1 LDFSA
6 VIPEIL
12 LVVLAFVVLGIDLF
26 TSERG
31 KKALGYVGIVG
42 LLAIFALN
50 IFWEPNSSDPTMGGM
65 LAADSIS
72 VVFKELFL
80 LAAALTLLSSQSFMG
95 LGRQGEYVA
104 LVILATA
111 GMSFMASSANLITLY
126 VAMETTSMALF
137 VLAAYLK
144 GNVKSIE
151 AGLKYF
157 LFGAFASAIMLY
169 GMSLIYGLTGTTDLA
184 GIAVGVSVMGDELLL
199 AVVGIVLL
207 LVGFSFKVSAVPFHM
222 WTPDVYEGAPT
233 PITAFISVASK
244 AAGFA
249 VVLRVLLTAFGVSN
263 VQEEWVALVAAFS
276 IVTMTL
282 GNVVALTQNNIKRLL
297 AYSSI
302 AQAGYMLVGVVS
314 TSELGVAAVLF
325 YLMTYT
331 LTNIAAFTVVII
343 FSRVTGSDK
352 IADYAGL
359 SRRSPYLALAF
370 LLALLSLGGIPP
382 LGGFFGK
389 FYLFSA
395 AIEQGYVWLVV
406 VGVLNSIISLFYYLG
421 VVARPIYVGHSEEED
436 KPLPI
441 PVPLLA
447 TLAVS
452 VAGTVVLGVFP
463 TPFFELAQRVAGALF

>member
-1 LDFSA
+1 LDFTA

-12 LVVLAFVVLGIDLF
+12 LLILAFIVLGIDLF
-26 TSERG
+26 APERG

-42 LLAIFALN
+42 LLALFALN
-50 IFWEPNSSDPTMGGM
+50 FFWQSGGNDPTMNGM
-65 LAADSIS
+65 IAPDPVAR
-72 VVFKELFL
+72 VFKGLFL
-80 LAAALTLLSSQSFMG
+80 LAATLTLLSSQNFME
-95 LGRQGEYVA
+95 LGRQGEYTA

-111 GMSFMASSANLITLY
+111 GMSLMASSANLIMLY
-126 VAMETTSMALF
+126 VAMETTSIALF

-169 GMSLIYGLTGTTDLA
+169 GMSLIYGLTGTTDLT
-184 GIAVGVSVMGDELLL
+184 GIAAAVAAMGDELLL

-263 VQEEWVALVAAFS
+263 VQGEWVALVAAFS
-276 IVTMTL
+276 VVTMTL
-282 GNVVALTQNNIKRLL
+282 GNVVALTQSNIKRLL

-302 AQAGYMLVGVVS
+302 AQAGYVLVGVVS

-370 LLALLSLGGIPP
+370 LLTLLSLGGIPP

-389 FYLFSA
+389 LFLFSA
-395 AIEQGYVWLVV
+395 AMEQGYIWLVII
-406 VGVLNSIISLFYYLG
+406 GVLNSIVSLFYYLG
-421 VVARPIYVGHSEEED
+421 VVARPMYVEHSEEED
-436 KPLPI
+436 EPLPI

-447 TLAVS
+447 TLAVC
-452 VAGTVVLGVFP
+452 VVGIIVLGVFP
-463 TPFFELAQRVAGALF
+463 TPFFELAQRVAVALF

>member
-1 LDFSA
+1 MDFSA

-12 LVVLAFVVLGIDLF
+12 LIVLAFLVLGLDLF
-26 TSERG
+26 ASEKI

-42 LLAIFALN
+42 LLAVFVLN
-50 IFWEPNSSDPTMGGM
+50 IFWTPVSSNPTMNGM
-65 LAADSIS
+65 LADDSITL
-72 VVFKELFL
+72 VFKELFL
-80 LAAALTLLSSQSFMG
+80 LAAALTLLSSQGFMG
-95 LGRQGEYVA
+95 LGRQGEYAA
-104 LVILATA
+104 LVILSTV
-111 GMSFMASSANLITLY
+111 GMSFMASSANLVMLY

-144 GNVKSIE
+144 GNLKSIE

-169 GMSLIYGLTGTTDLA
+169 GMSLIYGLTGTTDLT
-184 GIAVGVSVMGDELLL
+184 GIAAAVTGMGDELLMAL
-199 AVVGIVLL
+199 VGMVLL
-207 LVGFSFKVSAVPFHM
+207 VVGFSFKVSAVPFHM

-249 VVLRVLLTAFGVSN
+249 VVLRVMLTAFGVGN
-263 VQEEWVALVAAFS
+263 VQKEWVALLAAFAV
-276 IVTMTL
+276 VTMTL
-282 GNVVALTQNNIKRLL
+282 GNVVAITQRNIKRLL

-314 TSELGVAAVLF
+314 ASELGVAAVLF
-325 YLMTYT
+325 YLMAYT
-331 LTNIAAFTVVII
+331 MTNIAAFTVIVIVT
-343 FSRVTGSDK
+343 RVGGSDE
-352 IADYAGL
+352 IASYAGL
-359 SRRSPYLALAF
+359 SRRSPYLGLAF

-389 FYLFSA
+389 LYLFSA
-395 AIEQGYVWLVV
+395 AIEQGYIWLVV

-421 VVARPIYVGHSEEED
+421 VVARPMYVEHSADED
-436 KPLPI
+436 KPLPV
-441 PVPLLA
+441 PAPLLA
-447 TLAVS
+447 TLAI
-452 VAGTVVLGVFP
+452 TVLGMIVLGVFP

>member
-1 LDFSA
+1 MDFSA
-6 VIPEIL
+6 VIPEIS

-26 TSERG
+26 ASERG

-42 LLAIFALN
+42 LIAIFVLN
-50 IFWEPNSSDPTMGGM
+50 LFWQPNGSDPTMGGM

-95 LGRQGEYVA
+95 LGRQGEYA
-104 LVILATA
+104 TLVILATA
-111 GMSFMASSANLITLY
+111 GMSLMASAANLIMLY
-126 VAMETTSMALF
+126 VAMETTSIALF
-137 VLAAYLK
+137 VLTAYLK

-157 LFGAFASAIMLY
+157 LFGAFASALMLY
-169 GMSLIYGLTGTTDLA
+169 GMSLIYGLTGTVDLA
-184 GIAVGVSVMGDELLL
+184 GIAVAVGSMGDELLL
-199 AVVGIVLL
+199 TVVGIVLL

-249 VVLRVLLTAFGVSN
+249 VVLRVLLTAFGVGK
-263 VQEEWVALVAAFS
+263 VQEEWVALLAAFS

-282 GNVVALTQNNIKRLL
+282 GNVVALTQSNIKRLL

-302 AQAGYMLVGVVS
+302 AQAGYMLIGVVS
-314 TSELGVAAVLF
+314 ASELGVAAVLF

-331 LTNIAAFTVVII
+331 LTNIAAFTVVMI
-343 FSRVTGSDK
+343 FSRVAGSDE

-389 FYLFSA
+389 LYLFTA
-395 AIEQGYVWLVV
+395 AIEQGYIWLVV
-406 VGVLNSIISLFYYLG
+406 VGVLNGIISLFYYLG
-421 VVARPIYVGHSEEED
+421 VVVRPMYVGHSEAED

-452 VAGTVVLGVFP
+452 VVGIIVLGVFP
-463 TPFFELAQRVAGALF
+463 TPFFELAQRVAAALF